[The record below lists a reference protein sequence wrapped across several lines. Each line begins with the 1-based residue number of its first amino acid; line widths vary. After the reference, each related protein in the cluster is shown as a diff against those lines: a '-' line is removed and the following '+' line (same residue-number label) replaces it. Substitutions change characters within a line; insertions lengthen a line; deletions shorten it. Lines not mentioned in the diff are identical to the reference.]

1 MTSYKTSQLA
11 TILHTDPKTLRGY
24 LRKHMADSHI
34 SGTVWRISSS
44 QLEELKEHYRIAG
57 TSKSPEPEAYSDRQE
72 TPPASESVARI
83 QEALARRVEKQIAEV
98 AKAYDLLP

>member
-1 MTSYKTSQLA
+1 MTSYNTKDLA
-11 TILHTDPKTLRGY
+11 NLLQTDTKSLRSH
-24 LRKHMADSHI
+24 LRRKYKDSHT
-34 SGTVWRISSS
+34 SGTTWRISSS

-57 TSKSPEPEAYSDRQE
+57 TSKSPEPEAYKERQE